1 MKDNEI
7 ERDGKNEMEQVKWR
21 ERNRKE
27 EMKWRQ

>member
-27 EMKWRQ
+27 EMK